1 LSINKHFATIDDLD
15 AALAERCR
23 ILLQATDIVKSHTN
37 FHWWP
42 KSINPTRADSGHV

>member
-1 LSINKHFATIDDLD
+1 LPTEKKAGAPDDLD
-15 AALAERCR
+15 AALAERCC

-42 KSINPTRADSGHV
+42 KFINPG

>member
-42 KSINPTRADSGHV
+42 KSINPS